1 MSRYEELLTAK
12 VEEITE
18 LLEQFSRIQNEILTG
33 LQQAQNLFRECDEA
47 CLKEGSPTPEQRERI
62 ALLEQNFER
71 QIHYVLSLETALKN
85 LSFEQ
90 FEAEEVDEDGQNAML
105 IFSELLTV
113 FTLQI
118 DAVTILIQT
127 GEITLATG
135 IQSETLQPRKEAF
148 QKIYAELK
156 KDFGSMKD
164 FLREMAKDFQSLGDT
179 TDFIS

>member
-33 LQQAQNLFRECDEA
+33 LQQAQVLFRECDEM
-47 CLKEGSPTPEQRERI
+47 CLKEGSLTPDQRERI
-62 ALLEQNFER
+62 ELLEQNFEQ
-71 QIHYVLSLETALKN
+71 QIHRVLSLETALKN
-85 LSFEQ
+85 LCFVQ
-90 FEAEEVDEDGQNAML
+90 FEAEDVDEDGQHAIL

-118 DAVTILIQT
+118 DAATILIQT
-127 GEITLATG
+127 GEITLLAG
-135 IQSETLQPRKEAF
+135 VQSEALQPRKEAF
-148 QKIYAELK
+148 QKLYAELK
-156 KDFGSMKD
+156 KDFSSIKD
-164 FLREMAKDFQSLGDT
+164 FLREIAKDFQTLGDN

>member
-33 LQQAQNLFRECDEA
+33 LQQAQTLFRECDEI
-47 CLKEGSPTPEQRERI
+47 CLKEGSLTPDQRERI
-62 ALLEQNFER
+62 ALLEQSFEQ
-71 QIHYVLSLETALKN
+71 QIHGVLSLETALKN
-85 LSFEQ
+85 LSFAQ
-90 FEAEEVDEDGQNAML
+90 FEAEEVDEDGQNAIL

-118 DAVTILIQT
+118 DAVIILIQT
-127 GEITLATG
+127 GEITLSAGTH
-135 IQSETLQPRKEAF
+135 SEAMQPCKAAF

-156 KDFGSMKD
+156 KDFCSIKD
-164 FLREMAKDFQSLGDT
+164 FLKEMAKDFQSLGDN